1 MRHGFAAVPGKR
13 AAHRAMT
20 RVLVSIA
27 FLILI
32 AALGRVAAR
41 GADDSAQVA
50 IPTVPKRPAALKP
63 RAALRLDVNLV
74 LIPVL
79 VTDIYQRPVKGLK
92 KESFRLFEGE
102 SQQQITQFFS
112 DETPVSVGII
122 FDASNSMK
130 NKIERTRQAVSEF
143 LRMSAPGDEFFLIR
157 FSDRPEQV
165 SGFTNE
171 IEVIDNGVRSIQPGG
186 WTALYDAIYL
196 GINRMKHAKYDRRVL
211 LVLSDGNDNNSR
223 YTERE
228 TRRML
233 READLRVFAISIQ
246 TGAAPLDHISEET
259 GGRAIRVKKI
269 DELPDMAANLSREI
283 HSEYVLGYSPS
294 DDQKDGKYRKVRV
307 EVAQPTPNA
316 HLRTSWKRG
325 YYGPAE

>member
-1 MRHGFAAVPGKR
+1 
-13 AAHRAMT
+13 
-20 RVLVSIA
+20 VLGGVA
-27 FLILI
+27 ILTLV

-41 GADDSAQVA
+41 GSDDSAQVG
-50 IPTVPKRPAALKP
+50 IPALPKRPAALKP

-79 VTDIYQRPVKGLK
+79 VTDPYQRPVRGLQ

-122 FDASNSMK
+122 FDASNSMR

-143 LRMSAPGDEFFLIR
+143 LRMSTPGDEFFLIR

-165 SGFTNE
+165 SGFTND
-171 IEVIDNGVRSIQPGG
+171 IETIDKGVHSIEPGG
-186 WTALYDAIYL
+186 WTALYDAIYF
-196 GINRMKHAKYDRRVL
+196 GINRMKHAKHERRVL
-211 LVLSDGNDNNSR
+211 LILSDGGDNNSR
-223 YTERE
+223 YSERE

-233 READLRVFAISIQ
+233 READLRVFTIAIQ
-246 TGAAPLDHISEET
+246 TSAASLDHISEET

-294 DDQKDGKYRKVRV
+294 DAQKDGKYRKVRV
-307 EVAQPTPNA
+307 ELAEPA
-316 HLRTSWKRG
+316 GISHLRTSWKRG

>member
-1 MRHGFAAVPGKR
+1 
-13 AAHRAMT
+13 MT
-20 RVLVSIA
+20 RVLGGIA
-27 FLILI
+27 VLTLI
-32 AALGRVAAR
+32 AAFGRVAAR
-41 GADDSAQVA
+41 GADDPAQVA
-50 IPTVPKRPAALKP
+50 IPSLPKRPAALKQ
-63 RAALRLDVNLV
+63 RASLRLDVNLV

-79 VTDIYQRPVKGLK
+79 VTDIDQRPVRGLT

-102 SQQQITQFFS
+102 SRQQITQFFS
-112 DETPVSVGII
+112 DETPVSIGII

-143 LRMSAPGDEFFLIR
+143 LRMSTPGDEFFLIR

-186 WTALYDAIYL
+186 WTALYDAIYF
-196 GINRMKHAKYDRRVL
+196 GINRMKHAKHDRRVL
-211 LVLSDGNDNNSR
+211 LVLSDGGDNNSR

-283 HSEYVLGYSPS
+283 HSEYVLGYSPT
-294 DDQKDGKYRKVRV
+294 DGQKDGKYRKVRV
-307 EVAQPTPNA
+307 ELNQPTRNA
-316 HLRTSWKRG
+316 RLRTSWKRG